1 LILTPTRYRHAKQEG
16 DEQAGKRGFTRYRGD
31 RRERFTRLSGFVD
44 DRGQPI
50 DTSAQAADDFADCLG
65 DVSCDVNGALGHA
78 GLRGGLR
85 NFRAQVRE
93 LRSEE
98 VNEAGTFGYPRER

>member
-1 LILTPTRYRHAKQEG
+1 LILAPARNRYAKQEG
-16 DEQAGKRGFTRYRGD
+16 DEQAGQGRFTRYRGD
-31 RRERFTRLSGFVD
+31 CRERFTRLSGFVD

-50 DTSAQAADDFADCLG
+50 DTGAQTADDFADCLG
-65 DVSCDVNGALGHA
+65 DVGCGVNGALGHA